1 MPKFMLLLALMSLS
15 IPAVAE
21 ENPLLKPWSGPH
33 GGVPPFDEVTPERL
47 GKALEQSL
55 ESYRDDAMRIAR
67 NPELPTFEN
76 TIAALE
82 HAGDEFE
89 RVTILFEIY
98 SSNMNNPEIQTLERE
113 WSPRFSAISDEV
125 IQNQELFGRIDA
137 IYQTRDAEGRAVYH
151 FPEDVEV
158 TESGATLK
166 ATGEAVEVIPS
177 AKMSKS
183 KKNVVDPLEIIA
195 QYGADTARWFVMS
208 DSPPERDVEW
218 TASGAEGASKH
229 LARVYRIAA
238 EIAEATGTGEGDE
251 DLLREMHKTI
261 KAVTD
266 GIEGFAFN
274 TSIAKLYG
282 FTNTLSKS
290 KAGAET
296 KQTAMRVMA
305 QLMAPMTPHLAEE
318 VWAMLGGQGLVAE
331 AEWPVADEA
340 MLVEDTVTM
349 PIQVNGKRR
358 DEITVPKDMD
368 KAEVEKLALDT
379 DGVKRA
385 LDGNAPKKVI
395 VVPGRIVNVVA

>member
-1 MPKFMLLLALMSLS
+1 
-15 IPAVAE
+15 
-21 ENPLLKPWSGPH
+21 
-33 GGVPPFDEVTPERL
+33 
-47 GKALEQSL
+47 
-55 ESYRDDAMRIAR
+55 
-67 NPELPTFEN
+67 
-76 TIAALE
+76 
-82 HAGDEFE
+82 
-89 RVTILFEIY
+89 
-98 SSNMNNPEIQTLERE
+98 
-113 WSPRFSAISDEV
+113 
-125 IQNQELFGRIDA
+125 
-137 IYQTRDAEGRAVYH
+137 
-151 FPEDVEV
+151 
-158 TESGATLK
+158 
-166 ATGEAVEVIPS
+166 
-177 AKMSKS
+177 
-183 KKNVVDPLEIIA
+183 
-195 QYGADTARWFVMS
+195 
-208 DSPPERDVEW
+208 
-218 TASGAEGASKH
+218 
-229 LARVYRIAA
+229 
-238 EIAEATGTGEGDE
+238 
-251 DLLREMHKTI
+251 MHKTI

-296 KQTAMRVMA
+296 KKTAMRVMA

-368 KAEVEKLALDT
+368 KAEIEKLALET